1 MKKLAKYLR
10 LLLILVGWT
19 VFYLWIIGLIM
30 NYFWHFNIFEK
41 RYWQIISEF
50 WSAGGV
56 IDQPSEYMFLLMLVL
71 IVPGWFWGFRK
82 ARQLS
87 YVKIIFFP
95 VFWYHDY
102 ISRKYAGQPSHI
114 VLKNMG
120 GGKIKK
126 QTPQQMME
134 EMISSRMPQAKEKK
148 DLNASKIRSNF
159 EQKNRKFHEK
169 MESGDS

>member
-41 RYWQIISEF
+41 RYWLIISEF

-82 ARQLS
+82 ARQ
-87 YVKIIFFP
+87 
-95 VFWYHDY
+95 
-102 ISRKYAGQPSHI
+102 
-114 VLKNMG
+114 
-120 GGKIKK
+120 
-126 QTPQQMME
+126 
-134 EMISSRMPQAKEKK
+134 
-148 DLNASKIRSNF
+148 
-159 EQKNRKFHEK
+159 
-169 MESGDS
+169 

>member
-41 RYWQIISEF
+41 RYWLIISEF

-126 QTPQQMME
+126 TNAAADDGRDDLQPDASGKRKKGSQLQQNPQQ
-134 EMISSRMPQAKEKK
+134 
-148 DLNASKIRSNF
+148 F
-159 EQKNRKFHEK
+159 
-169 MESGDS
+169 